1 MKHFFRAI
9 ALASVLVV
17 SAGAPARSDDTAE
30 DFYRQWVDYRNGE
43 ISFTFERLPVQFA
56 VHAIHAKTGLQ
67 IVIPAS
73 TATKLVNLK
82 LERQP
87 FEPAMRSLFWTIGY
101 RSFALLYDDQ
111 GRPNRAVVLNAP
123 PPEFDPAAAA
133 LSEEP
138 ERLRHDLARWKDLKR
153 EERSVVEERLKA
165 LPASEER
172 EQLVKEYGNRVL
184 GLNP

>member
-1 MKHFFRAI
+1 MRHFFRAI
-9 ALASVLVV
+9 ALASVVIV
-17 SAGAPARSDDTAE
+17 FGGAPALSDETAE

-43 ISFTFERLPVQFA
+43 ISLTFERLPVQFA
-56 VHAIHAKTGLQ
+56 LHAIHAKTGLQ
-67 IVIPAS
+67 IVIPSS
-73 TATKLVNLK
+73 TATKLVDLK

-101 RSFALLYDDQ
+101 RSFALLYDEQ

-123 PPEFDPAAAA
+123 PPDLDPATVV
-133 LSEEP
+133 LNEER
-138 ERLRHDLARWKDLKR
+138 ERLRQDLARWKDLKR

-172 EQLVKEYGNRVL
+172 EQLVKEYGRRVL